1 MNLFTRMSAALLLG
15 SAKGLGVA
23 SLLVTLFFFLAPAM
37 AVPLTDEQKD
47 DIADACAASYNVC
60 QQTCYQKYNNK
71 DKYGRFTGQVG
82 YDFCKDDCV
91 VHRKK
96 CNQGVAAPRPSK
108 GSSGGGGVLERQPK
122 Q

>member
-1 MNLFTRMSAALLLG
+1 MHLSTRMAATLLIG

-47 DIADACAASYNVC
+47 DIADACGASYNVC
-60 QQTCYQKYNNK
+60 NQTCYQKYNNK
-71 DKYGRFTGQVG
+71 DKFGRVTGQIG
-82 YDFCKDDCV
+82 YDGCESDCKGL
-91 VHRKK
+91 RKK
-96 CNQGVAAPRPSK
+96 CNQGVTAVRPNK
-108 GSSGGGGVLERQPK
+108 GSSGGAGVLERQPK